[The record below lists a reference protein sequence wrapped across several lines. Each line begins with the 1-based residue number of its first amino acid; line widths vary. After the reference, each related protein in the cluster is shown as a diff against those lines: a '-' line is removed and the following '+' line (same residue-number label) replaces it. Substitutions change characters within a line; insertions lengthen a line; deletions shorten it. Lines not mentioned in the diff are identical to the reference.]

1 MKFLP
6 ECKRNQLYIKLG
18 LYLCIDEEGGGK
30 RGERGAGRERGKIVM
45 MGFYLFAFV
54 SGNP

>member
-1 MKFLP
+1 MKFLL
-6 ECKRNQLYIKLG
+6 ECKKNQLYIKLG
-18 LYLCIDEEGGGK
+18 LYLCIYEEGGGK
-30 RGERGAGRERGKIVM
+30 RGEGGEWGKIVM